1 MIAGRRVSLRPVEE
15 SDLETIRDWQNDPE
29 VWWWQ
34 DYEKVFSV
42 ADIAEI
48 ESRGR
53 SEGHPFVVEV
63 DGVAIGRIGLNNFR
77 RRDRICSLYVFIGDP
92 DYRGQGY
99 GVDAMSTLLAY
110 AFDRFDLHQVE
121 LWCLA
126 ANSGAIRAFEKVG
139 FEREATL
146 RDRSWKDG
154 TWHDRVIMS
163 VRRNGLVAH
172 EGSGDE
178 GSA

>member
-1 MIAGRRVSLRPVEE
+1 MIRGRRVSLRPVEE
-15 SDLETIRDWQNDPE
+15 SDFEAIRDWQNDLE

-34 DYEKVFSV
+34 DYEKTFSI

-48 ESRGR
+48 EERARG
-53 SEGHPFVVEV
+53 EGHPFVIEV

-92 DYRGQGY
+92 GYRGQGY
-99 GVDAMSTLLAY
+99 GGDAMSTLLAY
-110 AFDRFDLHQVE
+110 AFDRLDLHQVE

-126 ANSGAIRAFEKVG
+126 SNAGAIRAYEKVG
-139 FEREATL
+139 FRHDATL

-154 TWHDRVIMS
+154 AWHDRVIMS
-163 VRRNGLVAH
+163 VQRNGLVAD

-178 GSA
+178 GAT